1 MDRQLTCRVRKSE
14 ESQMKAAAVAAGLT
28 LAQWMRTV
36 LLRAAG
42 TPKGGSKTGK

>member
-1 MDRQLTCRVRKSE
+1 MNRQLTCRVRKTE
-14 ESQMKAAAVAAGLT
+14 EARMKAAAVAAGLT

-42 TPKGGSKTGK
+42 GDRAKPKK